1 MDIPEEQLSEKYEMM
16 DWMSAGSPENTGLL
30 RERDR
35 VSGKMTPSD
44 AAAARSTIMWNFLR
58 KSMLRM
64 RPSMSSMTKS
74 KVHWCRANWLSLIW
88 RVSVLSGPAGIVAP
102 VAVVRRWPPEDE
114 DEGPGTRETE
124 ARVLARK
131 RAPVV

>member
-44 AAAARSTIMWNFLR
+44 AGRRQVHYHVELPEEVNAQDETLHVFHDEIEGALVQSQLVVFEMESECSLWTSGDCCSSGSGEEAAS
-58 KSMLRM
+58 
-64 RPSMSSMTKS
+64 
-74 KVHWCRANWLSLIW
+74 
-88 RVSVLSGPAGIVAP
+88 
-102 VAVVRRWPPEDE
+102 
-114 DEGPGTRETE
+114 
-124 ARVLARK
+124 
-131 RAPVV
+131 